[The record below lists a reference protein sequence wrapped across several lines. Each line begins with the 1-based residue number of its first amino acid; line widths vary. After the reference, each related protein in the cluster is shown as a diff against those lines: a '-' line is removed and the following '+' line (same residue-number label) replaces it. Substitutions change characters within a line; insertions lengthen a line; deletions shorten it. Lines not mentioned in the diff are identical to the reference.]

1 VSDTPVVLVTGAA
14 GGMGSAIVQRF
25 ARAGWRV
32 CGTDLDT
39 AGLDALANQGIVAS
53 VPGDVRSAA
62 SCRAIVDAC
71 LAATAGRLDALVN
84 TAGVWREGPVED
96 CSEDDFDIV
105 MDVNAKGTYFMCAA
119 AIPALRVT
127 QGAIV
132 NISSDAGRQGNL
144 NAAAYCASKGAVTLF
159 TKALALELAPHDVR
173 ANVVSPADV
182 RTPMLE
188 FQAGRYGG
196 GDSEAY
202 YRALLEKYPQGSS
215 ARFIEPQEVAELV
228 FYLCSPAAAS
238 ITGADFAIDR
248 GYSAGK

>member
-1 VSDTPVVLVTGAA
+1 VSDSPVALVTGAA
-14 GGMGSAIVQRF
+14 GGMGAAIVQRF
-25 ARAGWRV
+25 ALAGWRV
-32 CGTDLDT
+32 CCTDID
-39 AGLDALANQGIVAS
+39 AGGLDALAGDSIV
-53 VPGDVRSAA
+53 
-62 SCRAIVDAC
+62 
-71 LAATAGRLDALVN
+71 
-84 TAGVWREGPVED
+84 
-96 CSEDDFDIV
+96 V
-105 MDVNAKGTYFMCAA
+105 MDVNAKGTFFMCAA
-119 AIPALRVT
+119 AIPVLRAT
-127 QGAIV
+127 RGAIV

-159 TKALALELAPHDVR
+159 TKALALELAPDDAR

-188 FQAGRYGG
+188 FQARHYGG
-196 GDSEAY
+196 GDRGAY
-202 YRALLEKYPQGSS
+202 YRALLEEYPQGAQ